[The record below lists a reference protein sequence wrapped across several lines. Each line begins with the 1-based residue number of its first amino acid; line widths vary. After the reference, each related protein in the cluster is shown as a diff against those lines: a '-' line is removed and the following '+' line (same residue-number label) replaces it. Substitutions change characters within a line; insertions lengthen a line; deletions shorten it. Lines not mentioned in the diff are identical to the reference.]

1 MTFRNPFTGSAGI
14 SRRSFLAS
22 GVAASAL
29 LAASPRAALAAGDIT
44 LWTPGGSDVFCQIH
58 TDLIQR
64 FAAGRDDLTGAVVQ
78 CGLGQ
83 ATEYTQALI
92 GSIAGGVPPDIS
104 MLWDSPVS
112 LSTQGAFLPL
122 DDMMAGSRI
131 PVETWPAG
139 LLKSCQFKGQTF
151 GLPVTAGVYGM
162 WYNEEL
168 FEAKGIPSDR
178 DSFPKTW
185 AELRALSKEFTEWN
199 GDRLQVAGF
208 MPPREAETIPIWS
221 ALNGGQIFDEAN
233 LRYTIDSEQNVEMF
247 NFFIDW
253 LDEEYKGD
261 VNLVDR
267 SANFRD
273 GYPNPTTGMGPAFRE
288 NRLAGVQSGCWLM
301 GDIYG
306 DPVPVFERWNIAAH
320 PVGPS
325 GSETVS
331 GTWPNWFVIPVGSRN
346 PEAAFAYL
354 ETLSLEGVIEW
365 YRQIPDVPTN
375 LQVHA
380 PTPDVVVEKRGEA
393 FAEDVTQFL
402 QEQAAI
408 VTPMWNS
415 PAQAYGQDQLARAI
429 ERIYTKAS
437 SVTEALGEAQSAAQ
451 AELER
456 VLAG

>member
-1 MTFRNPFTGSAGI
+1 MTFRSSKGPGGL

-29 LAASPRAALAAGDIT
+29 LAANPRSAFAAGDMS

-58 TDLIQR
+58 TGLIQG
-64 FAAGRDDLTGAVVQ
+64 FAAQRDDLTGAVVQ

-83 ATEYTQALI
+83 ATEFTQALI

-112 LSTQGAFLPL
+112 LSTQGAFLAL

-131 PVETWPAG
+131 PADTWPAG

-168 FEAKGIPSDR
+168 FESKGIPSAR
-178 DSFPKTW
+178 ASFPKTW
-185 AELRALSKEFTEWN
+185 TELRALSKEFTVWN
-199 GDRLQVAGF
+199 GDRLEVAGF
-208 MPPREAETIPIWS
+208 MPPREAETLPIWS
-221 ALNGGQIFDEAN
+221 ALNGGQIYDEAN

-247 NFFIDW
+247 NFFLDW
-253 LDEEYKGD
+253 LNEEYKGD

-288 NRLAGVQSGCWLM
+288 NRLAGMQSGSWLM

-306 DPVPVFERWNIAAH
+306 DPAPVFERWNMAAH
-320 PVGPS
+320 AVGPS
-325 GSETVS
+325 GSATVS
-331 GTWPNWFVIPVGSRN
+331 GTWPNWFVIPVGSKN
-346 PEAAFAYL
+346 AEAAFAYL
-354 ETLSLEGVIEW
+354 EYLSLEGVIEW
-365 YRQIPDVPTN
+365 YKQIPDVPTN
-375 LQVHA
+375 SQVKA
-380 PTPDVVVEKRGEA
+380 VRPDVVVERRGEE
-393 FAEDVTQFL
+393 FAEDITVFL

-429 ERIYTKAS
+429 EKIYTKAA
-437 SVTEALGEAQSAAQ
+437 SVSDALAEAQLSAQ
-451 AELER
+451 AELDR

>member
-1 MTFRNPFTGSAGI
+1 MTFRNLFTGRAGI

-22 GVAASAL
+22 GAAASAL
-29 LAASPRAALAAGDIT
+29 LASNPRAALAAGDIT

-112 LSTQGAFLPL
+112 LSTQGAFLPI

-185 AELRALSKEFTEWN
+185 AEMRALSKEFTQWN
-199 GDRLQVAGF
+199 GDRLEVAGF

-221 ALNGGQIFDEAN
+221 ALNGSQIYDEAN
-233 LRYTIDSEQNVEMF
+233 LRYTFDSEQNVEMF
-247 NFFIDW
+247 NFFLDW
-253 LDEEYKGD
+253 LNEEYKGD

-273 GYPNPTTGMGPAFRE
+273 GYPNPTTGTGPAFRE
-288 NRLAGVQSGCWLM
+288 NRLAGVQSGSWLM

-306 DPVPVFERWNIAAH
+306 DPAPVFERWNIAAH

-354 ETLSLEGVIEW
+354 ETLSLEGVVEW

-375 LQVHA
+375 SQVDA

-393 FAEDVTQFL
+393 FAEDITAFL

-415 PAQAYGQDQLARAI
+415 PAQAYGQDQLARAL

-437 SVTEALGEAQSAAQ
+437 TVTEALSEAQAASQ
-451 AELER
+451 AELDR